1 MMKAT
6 PVMKT
11 YRQNQLSR
19 AIKIIEP
26 AISSGHFVGSPGL
39 TADYQP
45 RYTNG
50 AKKSRLLEAMSTLPR
65 RNMLQRRWASTSA
78 TARTPAALAQVAVD
92 TKFADGLV
100 LDFDCNEATSIREPA
115 SPEYDLPQRD
125 TASLTTVA
133 PVNYRNHQVA
143 TGQKSRLLDAMAHF
157 PTKNMLQ
164 RRWASTSANHG
175 GPAHFTESELGQKMS
190 IYNPLHLNLSHA
202 DLGAD
207 RRPAFRYRN
216 QLSGAKRVV
225 IKLGSAVVTRAD
237 GQGLALGRLAAIIEQ
252 VAEIQN
258 GGAECIMVT
267 SGAVAFGKQKL
278 SQEPLYC
285 DVGC

>member
-19 AIKIIEP
+19 AVKIIEP
-26 AISSGHFVGSPGL
+26 AISGHFVGSPGL
-39 TADYQP
+39 TPDSHP

-50 AKKSRLLEAMSTLPR
+50 TKKSRLLEAMSSLPR

-78 TARTPAALAQVAVD
+78 TTRTPAALTQVAVD
-92 TKFADGLV
+92 TKFVDGLG
-100 LDFDCNEATSIREPA
+100 LDFDDPEVTASREPA

-125 TASLTTVA
+125 TGHLSPLA
-133 PVNYRNHQVA
+133 PVNYRDHQA
-143 TGQKSRLLDAMAHF
+143 AAGQKSRLLDAMSHF

-164 RRWASTSANHG
+164 RRWASTSSSHG
-175 GPAHFTESELGQKMS
+175 CPPAIFTESDLGQKMS

-202 DLGAD
+202 DLGA
-207 RRPAFRYRN
+207 RPPAFRYRN

>member
-19 AIKIIEP
+19 AVKIIEP
-26 AISSGHFVGSPGL
+26 AISAHFVGSPVL
-39 TADYQP
+39 TPDSLP

-78 TARTPAALAQVAVD
+78 TTRTPAALTQVAVD
-92 TKFADGLV
+92 TKFVDGLG
-100 LDFDCNEATSIREPA
+100 LDFDDPEVTASREPT

-125 TASLTTVA
+125 TAHLSTVA
-133 PVNYRNHQVA
+133 PVNHRNHQA
-143 TGQKSRLLDAMAHF
+143 AMGQKSRLLDAMSHF

-164 RRWASTSANHG
+164 RRWASTSI
-175 GPAHFTESELGQKMS
+175 FTESELGQKMS

-202 DLGAD
+202 DLGA
-207 RRPAFRYRN
+207 RPPAFRYRN